1 MEGQTNDEELI
12 DAVEEAFTSRMKATL
27 TKTFT
32 WQKLG
37 PAYALALIKL
47 LEFEVNNLA
56 AIAVGVEARMSPK
69 DIMSKLGL

>member
-1 MEGQTNDEELI
+1 
-12 DAVEEAFTSRMKATL
+12 VEEVFTTRMKATL
-27 TKTFT
+27 TKTFA

-47 LEFEVNNLA
+47 LEFEVNNIA

-69 DIMSKLGL
+69 DIMNKLGL